1 MELWQRFTGRARR
14 AILIAHDEAQQM
26 HVHLIGT
33 EHLLLGLIR
42 LGEGVASDV
51 LRGLGADLDGLRAD
65 LRRNVDMGSEQEPTS
80 EITFTPESQRV
91 LKLAYEQARELGDH
105 HIGTE
110 HILLGLAREG
120 RGAAFRTLRRHG
132 VDAGRVRQ
140 MIMQMARG
148 PAGGAETG
156 EVADAQEPG
165 ETPALDE
172 FSRDLTELAAEG
184 VLDPVVGRGKEL
196 ERMVQI
202 LCRRTKNN
210 PCLIGD
216 AGVGKTAIAEGLAQR
231 IVSEDV
237 PELLAGRRLVA
248 LDLASLVAGTKYR
261 GEFEERMKRVMEEI
275 RAAEGKIIIFIDE
288 LHTIVGTGAAE
299 GAMDASNILKPAL
312 SRGELQCIGATTPDE
327 FRKHVEKTPSLERR
341 FQAVRVEEPSP
352 EETLDILY
360 GIKDRYEEF
369 HKVDLTAEA
378 LSAAVDLSNR
388 YISDRSLPDK
398 AIDLIDEAGSRVKL
412 RWLAEQSGPDS
423 TLATEAVEAFNDAL
437 QPGTITVD
445 AEKGERYAIA
455 VDSASGELVRV
466 VSDLG
471 TGDQV
476 RQETIATAEEQTE
489 SCAPARESWPA
500 VGRHDIADIVSTWT
514 GVPVASLTEE
524 ESERLL
530 HMEAALHEA
539 VVGQEEAISTVAKAV
554 RRARAGVKDPRRP
567 TGSFIFLGPT
577 GVGKTLLARVLA
589 DYLFGDEDALIRID
603 MSEYMERFAV
613 SRLIGAPPGY
623 VGYDEAGQLSE
634 AVRRRPYSVVLF
646 DEIEKAH
653 PEVFS
658 ILLQIME
665 DGRLTDAQGR
675 SIDFKNAVVIMT
687 SNVGARLISEGG
699 KMGFATTESEHR
711 AEQGRRD
718 YERMKS
724 KVTDELKK
732 TFSPEFLNRVD
743 DTVVFHAL
751 TAEEIKRIVR
761 LEIKYLNERLVD
773 RDLHLSITDAV
784 ETLLAERGFDPS
796 MGARPLR
803 REIRSLIEDP
813 LAERILGDNAKPG
826 CEIIADVDDKGELVF
841 RFVDAPVSS
850 NLTC

>member
-26 HVHLIGT
+26 RVHLIGT

-42 LGEGVASDV
+42 LGEGTAIDL
-51 LRGLGADLDGLRAD
+51 LRSLGADLEGLRAD
-65 LRRNVDMGSEQEPTS
+65 LRRNVDMGSDDEPSS

-91 LKLAYEQARELGDH
+91 LKQAFEQARELEDH

-120 RGAAFRTLRRHG
+120 RGAAYRTLRRHG

-140 MIMQMARG
+140 MITRLAQT
-148 PAGGAETG
+148 PGGIASPEDTS
-156 EVADAQEPG
+156 D
-165 ETPALDE
+165 TPTLDE
-172 FSRDLTELAAEG
+172 YSRDLTELADKG
-184 VLDPVVGRGKEL
+184 SLDPVIGRSEEL
-196 ERMVQI
+196 ERMIQI

-231 IVSEDV
+231 IVSGDV
-237 PELLAGRRLVA
+237 PDLLGDRRVVA

-261 GEFEERMKRVMEEI
+261 GEFEERMKHVMEEI
-275 RAAEGKIIIFIDE
+275 RASEGGVILFIDE

-312 SRGELQCIGATTPDE
+312 ARGELQCIGATTPDE
-327 FRKHVEKTPSLERR
+327 YRKHVEKTPSLERR
-341 FQAVRVEEPSP
+341 FQAVRVSEPTTEEAL
-352 EETLDILY
+352 EILY
-360 GIKDRYEEF
+360 GLRGRYEEF
-369 HKVDLTAEA
+369 HEVDMTPEA
-378 LSAAVDLSNR
+378 LSAAVDLSQR
-388 YISDRSLPDK
+388 YITDRSLPDK

-412 RWLAEQSGPDS
+412 RERPLAPVRDRAMGPDAAQV
-423 TLATEAVEAFNDAL
+423 L
-437 QPGTITVD
+437 
-445 AEKGERYAIA
+445 
-455 VDSASGELVRV
+455 
-466 VSDLG
+466 SDLG
-471 TGDQV
+471 GTLEAGHLASAADAMPNESPALADLAQDLV
-476 RQETIATAEEQTE
+476 ADAEGEKRPVVERQ
-489 SCAPARESWPA
+489 
-500 VGRHDIADIVSTWT
+500 DIADIVSSWT
-514 GVPVASLTEE
+514 GVPVTSLSEAET
-524 ESERLL
+524 ERLL
-530 HMEAALHEA
+530 RMEAVLHER
-539 VVGQEEAISTVAKAV
+539 VIGQEEAINTVSRAV

-613 SRLIGAPPGY
+613 SRLLGAPPGY
-623 VGYDEAGQLSE
+623 VGYDDAGQLSE

-653 PEVFS
+653 PDVFS
-658 ILLQIME
+658 TLLQIME

-675 SIDFKNAVVIMT
+675 VVNFKNCVVIMT
-687 SNVGARLISEGG
+687 SNVGARMISEGG
-699 KMGFATTESEHR
+699 KMGFST
-711 AEQGRRD
+711 AERDLSAEADRRS

-751 TAEEIKRIVR
+751 TAEEIERIVA
-761 LEIKYLNERLVD
+761 LEIQYLNDRLAD
-773 RDLHLSITDAV
+773 REMHLTITDAV
-784 ETLLAERGFDPS
+784 EKSLAEKGFDPT

-803 REIRSLIEDP
+803 REIRHLIEDP
-813 LAERILGDNAKPG
+813 LAESILSADVRPG
-826 CEIIADVDDKGELVF
+826 SEIIADLDTAGDIVF
-841 RFVDAPVSS
+841 RFADVTVGST
-850 NLTC
+850 LTC